1 VPSLYVILWLPS
13 ASSREAE
20 AHSAFARLQS
30 VPPTG
35 ARHLKRP
42 WLDKA
47 VMFANVLIANRG
59 EIACR
64 IIRTARRLGIRPIAM
79 HTPADRGA
87 LFTRL
92 ADEAHEIG
100 EGASG
105 YLDQGAIVS
114 LAVKVGAECL
124 HPGYGFLSENAD
136 FAESC
141 AKAGVVFVGP
151 PPKAMRTMGL
161 KSAAKALMQR
171 AGVPVV
177 PGYHGD
183 NQNRKFLREKAYE
196 IGYPVLIKAI
206 AGGGGRGMRR
216 VDAHVEFDAQ
226 LESAIREAEAAF
238 GDGRVLVEKYI
249 ASPRHIEL
257 QVFADA
263 HGACVHLFER
273 DCSAQRRHQK
283 VVEECPAPG
292 LPEET
297 RAAMAKAATEAALA
311 AGYVGA
317 GTVEFI
323 ADPSRGLRPND
334 FYFLEMNTRL
344 QVEHPVTEA
353 VTGLD
358 LVEWQFR
365 VAAGEPLPLAQ
376 AEIACEGAAIEARV
390 YAEDPEHNFLPSPG
404 RIHVMNL
411 KGEEGLNGVRVD
423 TGVAAGESV
432 TPFYDPMIA
441 KVIVH
446 APTRAEALA
455 ALLKEL
461 DDAVVIGLKTNLA
474 FLRALL
480 RSPEMAAG
488 SIDTGFIDA
497 NLKRLGAQPL
507 PPDRG
512 AVHAAARLLFDKRD
526 AGRASTLAPFDP
538 WRVADSFELMGERRI
553 GLDASV
559 DGIKTRLHLVEGPRR
574 HDEAKRQD
582 EITLYEASGGVYAFA
597 GGRQAFVA
605 LIDPFAKAEGDAE
618 ASDAAIRAPM
628 NGRLVALAVEEGEK
642 VEAGQRLAVVEAMK
656 MEHALAAPHAGIVRD
671 LVVSVGDQVEM
682 GERIMRVETDEGA
695 AVERAQPAERE

>member
-1 VPSLYVILWLPS
+1 
-13 ASSREAE
+13 
-20 AHSAFARLQS
+20 
-30 VPPTG
+30 
-35 ARHLKRP
+35 
-42 WLDKA
+42 
-47 VMFANVLIANRG
+47 MFANVLIANRG

-64 IIRTARRLGIRPIAM
+64 IIRTAREMGMRSIAM

-100 EGASG
+100 EGANG
-105 YLDQGAIVS
+105 YLDQDAIIG
-114 LAVKVGAECL
+114 LAQKVRAECL

-136 FAESC
+136 FAERC
-141 AKAGVVFVGP
+141 AEAGVGFVGP
-151 PPKAMRTMGL
+151 PPKAMRAMGL
-161 KSAAKALMQR
+161 KSSAKALMQR

-183 NQNRKFLREKAYE
+183 NQNPKFLREKAYE

-216 VDAHVEFDAQ
+216 VDAHVEFDAA

-238 GDGRVLVEKYI
+238 GDGRVLIEKYI
-249 ASPRHIEL
+249 VSPRHIEV

-263 HGACVHLFER
+263 HGACVHLYER

-283 VVEECPAPG
+283 VVEECPAAG

-311 AGYVGA
+311 AAYVGA

-323 ADPSRGLRPND
+323 ADPTRGLKPSD

-376 AEIACEGAAIEARV
+376 GQIACVGAAIEARV
-390 YAEDPEHNFLPSPG
+390 YAEDPEHNFLPSTG
-404 RIHVMNL
+404 RIQVMNL
-411 KGEEGLNGVRVD
+411 KGEEGLRGVRVE
-423 TGVAAGESV
+423 TGFAAGDSV
-432 TPFYDPMIA
+432 TPYYDPMIA

-446 APTRAEALA
+446 GADRAEALA
-455 ALLKEL
+455 GLLKEL
-461 DDAVVIGLKTNLA
+461 DDAVIIGPKTNLA

-480 RSPEMAAG
+480 RSREFRAG
-488 SIDTGFIDA
+488 TIDTGYIDA
-497 NLKRLGAQPL
+497 NLGRLGAQPH
-507 PPDRG
+507 PPVRR
-512 AVHAAARLLFDKRD
+512 AIHAAARRLLERRGE
-526 AGRASTLAPFDP
+526 GRASPLAPFDP
-538 WRVADSFELMGERRI
+538 WRVADSFELVGSRRI
-553 GLDASV
+553 GLDLAV
-559 DGIKTRLHLVEGPRR
+559 DGVPMRVHLVEGANVDPVTERE
-574 HDEAKRQD
+574 DGGDGD
-582 EITLYEASGGVYAFA
+582 EITLHEANGGVYAFA
-597 GGRQAFVA
+597 GGRQAFVQ
-605 LIDPFAKAEGDAE
+605 LVDPFAKAEAGAGE
-618 ASDAAIRAPM
+618 GAAAVRAPM
-628 NGRLVALAVEEGEK
+628 NGRLVKVAVEEGER

-656 MEHALAAPHAGIVRD
+656 MEHALVAPHAGVVRD
-671 LVVSVGDQVEM
+671 LTAALGDQVEM
-682 GERIMRVETDEGA
+682 GEAIMRVEAVGQGEGQA
-695 AVERAQPAERE
+695 ARD

>member
-1 VPSLYVILWLPS
+1 
-13 ASSREAE
+13 
-20 AHSAFARLQS
+20 
-30 VPPTG
+30 
-35 ARHLKRP
+35 
-42 WLDKA
+42 
-47 VMFANVLIANRG
+47 MFANVLIANRG

-64 IIRTARRLGIRPIAM
+64 IIRTARRMGVRSIAL

-105 YLDQGAIVS
+105 YLDQAAIIA
-114 LAVKVGAECL
+114 LAKTVGAECL

-136 FAESC
+136 FAEAC
-141 AKAGVVFVGP
+141 AKAGIVFVGP
-151 PPKAMRTMGL
+151 PAEAMRTMGL
-161 KSAAKALMQR
+161 KSSAKALMQR

-177 PGYHGD
+177 PGYHGE
-183 NQNRKFLREKAYE
+183 NQNPKFLREKAYE

-216 VDAHVEFDAQ
+216 VDAHVEFDAA
-226 LESAIREAEAAF
+226 LESAMREAHAAF
-238 GDGRVLVEKYI
+238 GDGRVLIEKYV

-263 HGACVHLFER
+263 HGNCVHLYER

-323 ADPSRGLRPND
+323 ADPSRGLKPSD

-365 VAAGEPLPLAQ
+365 VAAGEPLPLKQ
-376 AEIACEGAAIEARV
+376 SEIACAGAAIEARV
-390 YAEDPEHNFLPSPG
+390 YAEDPEHNFLPSAG
-404 RIHVMNL
+404 TIHAMTF
-411 KGEEGLNGVRVD
+411 KSEEGVRVD
-423 TGVAAGESV
+423 AGFDAGDSV
-432 TPFYDPMIA
+432 TPYYDPMIA

-446 APTRAEALA
+446 GATRAEALA
-455 ALLKEL
+455 ALVREL
-461 DDAVVIGLKTNLA
+461 DDAVIIGPKTNLA
-474 FLRALL
+474 FLRDLL
-480 RSPEMAAG
+480 RSPEFAAG
-488 SIDTGFIDA
+488 TVDTGFIDA
-497 NLKRLGAQPL
+497 NLGRLGAEPH
-507 PPDRG
+507 PPNRK
-512 AVHAAARLLFDKRD
+512 AVHAAARLLIDSRD
-526 AGRASTLAPFDP
+526 ETKASRLDPSDP
-538 WRVADSFELMGERRI
+538 WRVADSFELIGSRRM
-553 GLDASV
+553 GLDITV
-559 DGIKTRLHLVEGPRR
+559 DGVPMRVHLIEGTNVDPVEKNEGGEGADTVRLHP
-574 HDEAKRQD
+574 AN
-582 EITLYEASGGVYAFA
+582 GGVYAFA
-597 GGRQAFVA
+597 GGRQAFVE
-605 LIDPFAKAEGDAE
+605 LVDPFAKAEAGAE
-618 ASDAAIRAPM
+618 EGDAAIRAPM
-628 NGRLVALAVEEGEK
+628 NGRLVAIAVEDGDT

-656 MEHALAAPHAGIVRD
+656 MEHALIAPFAGTVRD
-671 LVVSVGDQVEM
+671 LDANVGDQVEM
-682 GERIMRVETDEGA
+682 GARIMWVEKEG
-695 AVERAQPAERE
+695 EGPAKGK